1 MSAFTEQDH
10 TMARAPYLLTS
21 DHSGTVEFRREPARN
36 GGHIVALLP
45 RTDARRHADARE
57 ALTVAD
63 GYVEVPRNYVRTLR
77 HADPTSAGDR
87 RAAEN
92 LLARINRD
100 DEYAL
105 SLLAH

>member
-1 MSAFTEQDH
+1 
-10 TMARAPYLLTS
+10 MARAPYLLTS
-21 DHSGTVEFRREPARN
+21 DHSGTVEFRREPTRN
-36 GGHIVALLP
+36 GGNIVALLP
-45 RTDARRHADARE
+45 RHADARHADARE

-77 HADPTSAGDR
+77 HADPASAEDR